1 VDPKAHHSE
10 CALSSEKKKLSRVQL
25 NRMKCLHDHL
35 SDVAIIMFDSEL
47 HIAADM
53 LALFVVR
60 AWKRVLDFS
69 FNQVLVC
76 LSQKSWVARKKD
88 SGTSCFSH

>member
-1 VDPKAHHSE
+1 VLVLKIKLKKNINTKSIVDPKAHHSK
-10 CALSSEKKKLSRVQL
+10 CALSSEKKKKLSRVQL

-60 AWKRVLDFS
+60 A
-69 FNQVLVC
+69 
-76 LSQKSWVARKKD
+76 
-88 SGTSCFSH
+88 

>member
-1 VDPKAHHSE
+1 VFVLKIKLKKKTLKKNINTKSIVDPKAHHSE

-60 AWKRVLDFS
+60 A
-69 FNQVLVC
+69 
-76 LSQKSWVARKKD
+76 
-88 SGTSCFSH
+88 